1 MANKIKFGIKNVHYA
16 VATIAADGTATYDTP
31 VAIPGAVSI
40 SMEPQG
46 ETTPFYADDIVYWTG
61 YSNSGYEGDL
71 EMAIIPDSF
80 KKDILGF
87 VEDSN
92 KILVE
97 VTDPE
102 TIHFALL
109 FEFAGDKKAI
119 RHCLYNCTANRP
131 SVSSTT
137 KTETVEPQTES
148 TTITATSIYDATI
161 EKNIVKAS
169 SGDATTS
176 AAYDGW
182 YTTVPVPAAESE
194 EDT

>member
-1 MANKIKFGIKNVHYA
+1 MANKIKYGIKNVHYA

-40 SMEPQG
+40 SMEAQG

-80 KKDILGF
+80 KKDVLGF
-87 VEDSN
+87 VEDTD
-92 KILVE
+92 KTLVE
-97 VTDPE
+97 VADAE
-102 TIHFALL
+102 TVHFALM

-119 RHCLYNCTANRP
+119 RHVLYNCTASRP

-137 KTETVEPQTES
+137 KTETIEPQTES
-148 TTITATSIYDATI
+148 TTITATSIYDATLQ
-161 EKNIVKAS
+161 KNITKAN
-169 SGDATTS
+169 SGDETTT
-176 AAYDGW
+176 AAYEGW
-182 YTTVPVPAAESE
+182 YTAVHKPA
-194 EDT
+194 